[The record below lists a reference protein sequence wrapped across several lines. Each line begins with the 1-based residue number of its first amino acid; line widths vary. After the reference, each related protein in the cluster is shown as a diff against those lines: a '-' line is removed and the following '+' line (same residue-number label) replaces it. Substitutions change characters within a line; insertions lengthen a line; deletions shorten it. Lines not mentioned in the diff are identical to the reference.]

1 MLFLLP
7 PVFLSAGLVL
17 DQAFKYIKPTLVRIL
32 ILAVLIAPGIYSSVK
47 LHPYEYVYFNS
58 FTGGVNGASRNYELD
73 DWATSYRQAAFYLNQ
88 VALPGA
94 KIIVVGAEHIFGGF
108 ARPDLQ
114 VVSET
119 EIDGDV
125 GYDYAVISTAD
136 NDDKF
141 TCTSGEVIYAIKVG

>member
-1 MLFLLP
+1 M
-7 PVFLSAGLVL
+7 
-17 DQAFKYIKPTLVRIL
+17 
-32 ILAVLIAPGIYSSVK
+32 
-47 LHPYEYVYFNS
+47 YFNS

-73 DWATSYRQAAFYLNQ
+73 YWATSYRQAAFYLNQ
-88 VALPGA
+88 VAPPGA
-94 KIIVVGAEHIFGGF
+94 KIIVVGAEHIFGDF

-136 NDDKF
+136 NDDNF
-141 TCTSGEVIYAIKVG
+141 TCMSGEVIYAIKVDNIPLTVIKSLNQPGQCP